1 MPGLSGLNKGTSLQ
15 TLQRM
20 ESWAVREAARVM
32 RMAREMD
39 LGRTFT
45 DSIARY
51 SEARQ
56 LHVGGSLE

>member
-1 MPGLSGLNKGTSLQ
+1 
-15 TLQRM
+15 
-20 ESWAVREAARVM
+20 M